1 MKRLSLL
8 IALLLSPTT
17 LPAATEVTAELGA
30 DKSLDFGVRFA
41 AARNPLAYGSATH
54 DTTVRWIGAGWREA
68 FGPAQIGLRFG
79 YTFVTQND
87 NPNTAGLELDGYHA
101 GISLAFDIV
110 RYAQGRLFVSTDYLY
125 QAVKHEGI
133 SRTVEMTW
141 YDPRVTVGLYH
152 GLSREVYVLVGASY
166 GRTNGEERVNNG
178 VVTTVRDFSRHD
190 TGSLLG
196 FDIVD
201 GNKGTVGFVLRTGLD
216 RGGSIYFKRL
226 F

>member
-1 MKRLSLL
+1 MPR
-8 IALLLSPTT
+8 
-17 LPAATEVTAELGA
+17 PATRSRMA
-30 DKSLDFGVRFA
+30 
-41 AARNPLAYGSATH
+41 PPH